1 MNTEELI
8 EAVSALSPEQQTS
21 VLEFISY
28 LKHSDASSGSAFVRA
43 ADGFIAD
50 HPELLQ
56 NLAR

>member
-28 LKHSDASSGSAFVRA
+28 LKHSDTSGDSAFVRA
-43 ADGFIAD
+43 ADRFIAK
-50 HPELLQ
+50 HSELLQ

>member
-28 LKHSDASSGSAFVRA
+28 LKHSDASGASEFVRA
-43 ADGFIAD
+43 ADRFIAE